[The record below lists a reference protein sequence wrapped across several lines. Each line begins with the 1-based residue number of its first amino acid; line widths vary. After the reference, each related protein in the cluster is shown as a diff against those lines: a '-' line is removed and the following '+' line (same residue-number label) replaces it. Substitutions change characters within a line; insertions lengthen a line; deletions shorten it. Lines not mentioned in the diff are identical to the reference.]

1 MTDPTVTLLWRRQSV
16 WSQAAGQLK
25 ARVSRARTTA
35 LTLTITGAVLG
46 TASAELLEA
55 AAVPGRVLAACSCIA
70 LALASYV
77 IAGAGPQVVRDWTR
91 ARSVSEAL
99 KADVYCYLAGAGAYR
114 DGNREAI
121 GQRRLEE
128 LTSSAGDLLKH
139 VAGIE
144 PVRRQLPLVN
154 GTDSY
159 AEERVLSQLETYY
172 RPKARKMAERVRWGR
187 RFEVGLGAF
196 AAALGAIVAVFPATA
211 VSAWI
216 GVVTTVATAIAA
228 HVSAARYEH
237 QQIEFTRTAD
247 ELERLLAR
255 RSSANGLDDDAF
267 VQACERV
274 ISIENEGWMAKLG
287 IDEDV

>member
-16 WSQAAGQLK
+16 WSQAANRLK
-25 ARVSRARTTA
+25 ARQGRARTTA
-35 LTLTITGAVLG
+35 LVLTIAGAVLG
-46 TASAELLEA
+46 TASAELLGVA
-55 AAVPGRVLAACSCIA
+55 AGPGRVLAACSCVA

-77 IAGAGPQVVRDWTR
+77 VAGAGPQVVRDWTR

-99 KADVYCYLAGAGAYR
+99 KADVYCYLAAAGPFR
-114 DGNREAI
+114 GEDREAAAL
-121 GQRRLEE
+121 RRLEE
-128 LTSSAGDLLKH
+128 LTEPAGDLLKH

-144 PVRRQLPLVN
+144 PVARDLPPVHD
-154 GTDSY
+154 TATY
-159 AEERVLSQLETYY
+159 AEVRVRGQLERYY
-172 RPKARKMAERVRWGR
+172 RPKARKMAARVSWGR
-187 RFEVGLGAF
+187 RVEVGLGAL
-196 AAALGAIVAVFPATA
+196 AAALGALVAVYPAAA

-228 HVSAARYEH
+228 HVGAARYEH

-247 ELERLLAR
+247 ELERLLTR
-255 RSSANGLDDDAF
+255 RGGDLGDDAF

-287 IDEDV
+287 LDDEK

>member
-1 MTDPTVTLLWRRQSV
+1 MTDPTVNLLWRRQSV
-16 WSQAAGQLK
+16 WSQAADRLK
-25 ARVSRARTTA
+25 ARLGRSRTTA
-35 LTLTITGAVLG
+35 LVLTITGAVLG
-46 TASAELLEA
+46 TTSAELIGA
-55 AAVPGRVLAACSCIA
+55 AALAGRILAACSCVA

-77 IAGAGPQVVRDWTR
+77 IAATGPQVARNWTR

-99 KADVYCYLAGAGAYR
+99 KADVYCYLAGAGPFR
-114 DGNREAI
+114 DEDRETT
-121 GQRRLEE
+121 GQQRLEE
-128 LTSSAGDLLKH
+128 LSGSAGDLLKH
-139 VAGIE
+139 IADIE
-144 PVRRQLPLVN
+144 PIVRELPRVSDVN
-154 GTDSY
+154 SY
-159 AEERVLSQLETYY
+159 AKERVRAQLETYY
-172 RPKARKMAERVRWGR
+172 RPKARKLAGCVRWGR
-187 RFEVGLGAF
+187 RIEVGLGAL
-196 AAALGAIVAVFPATA
+196 AAALGAVVAVFPAAT

-255 RSSANGLDDDAF
+255 RSGADKLDDDAF

-287 IDEDV
+287 IDDDM